1 MEPLVAALAGG
12 AIGAAIAALARVPTQ
27 VRTHNRLVGEY
38 DEELGN
44 WVADESVR
52 LERELKRATR
62 RFVEADRVGDKAH
75 ARALAQVKEESL
87 RAYRDSEL
95 AAKHRRTALR
105 DTEGWQHDLWRWV
118 TVKGQLQPLRMPRK
132 VKPIIDTWREPV
144 SFGEVSA
151 QVTDPT
157 SRDLDD
163 ILGELARKQ
172 ASAEGERPQ
181 LSEGPEGG
189 ERRRAGGG
197 APEAD
202 PASEQVP
209 QGG

>member
-12 AIGAAIAALARVPTQ
+12 AVGAALAAFARVPTQ
-27 VRTHNRLVGEY
+27 VRAHNRLVGEY

-52 LERELKRATR
+52 VDRELKRTTKRYA
-62 RFVEADRVGDKAH
+62 ESGEQGQMAH

-95 AAKHRRTALR
+95 AARHRRIALR

-118 TVKGQLQPLRMPRK
+118 TARGQLPPLRMPRK

-144 SFGEVSA
+144 SFGEVA
-151 QVTDPT
+151 ANVHDPM
-157 SRDLDD
+157 SRGLDE
-163 ILGELARKQ
+163 ILAELASRQ
-172 ASAEGERPQ
+172 ASAEGERPP
-181 LSEGPEGG
+181 LPEAGEG
-189 ERRRAGGG
+189 ER
-197 APEAD
+197 
-202 PASEQVP
+202 PASPAPPPTVP
-209 QGG
+209 RGASR

>member
-12 AIGAAIAALARVPTQ
+12 AVGAALAALARVPTQ
-27 VRTHNRLVGEY
+27 VRAHNRMVDEY
-38 DEELGN
+38 DAELGN

-52 LERELKRATR
+52 QEREIKRTTR
-62 RFVEADRVGDKAH
+62 RFAESDKQGERGH

-87 RAYRDSEL
+87 RAFRDSEL
-95 AAKHRRTALR
+95 AAKHRRIALR

-118 TVKGQLQPLRMPRK
+118 TVRGQLPPLRTPRK

-151 QVTDPT
+151 NVTDPT
-157 SRDLDD
+157 SRDLDE
-163 ILGELARKQ
+163 ILAELARKQ
-172 ASAEGERPQ
+172 ASAEDEPP
-181 LSEGPEGG
+181 LPADAPEG
-189 ERRRAGGG
+189 EPRRAPRGHPEG
-197 APEAD
+197 AR
-202 PASEQVP
+202 SGEQIH

>member
-12 AIGAAIAALARVPTQ
+12 AVGAAVAALARVPVQ
-27 VRTHNRLVGEY
+27 VRAHNRLMGEH

-52 LERELKRATR
+52 LERELKRVTR
-62 RFVEADRVGDKAH
+62 RFAEAERQGDKGH

-95 AAKHRRTALR
+95 AAKHKRSALR
-105 DTEGWQHDLWRWV
+105 ETEGWQHDLWRWV
-118 TVKGQLQPLRMPRK
+118 TVRGQLPPLRVPRK

-151 QVTDPT
+151 QVNDPT
-157 SRDLDD
+157 SRDVDE
-163 ILGELARKQ
+163 ILAQLATKQ
-172 ASAEGERPQ
+172 ASAEGEAPPP
-181 LSEGPEGG
+181 PEGAEEEG
-189 ERRRAGGG
+189 RLDPGRLRERATNG
-197 APEAD
+197 
-202 PASEQVP
+202 EQVR
-209 QGG
+209 QEG